1 MVGCLPVVAAWRSA
15 AGRTP
20 APQQGREQ
28 GGVRGRGLHG
38 EDNLSPCVSL
48 LEMAD
53 GLGGLGQRVS
63 PVDHRCDLPG
73 FGEFGGRA
81 GARPL
86 PPTGGGTACRAASPR
101 PRISSSSSWLRAS
114 ADPSS
119 CMSSI
124 TSQSRSSSRTRSVS
138 SRSEIAHPSRS
149 GAAVTPAPVP
159 TPGPSGAARPAATSR
174 TAAVPLLPA
183 HRHPRGPFRQAGLA
197 GPRPQ
202 QDRLPAPRR
211 GRRHRHPRRRLKPL
225 EQPGA
230 GHDSSRP
237 RAGDRPA
244 TASDARAGPMA
255 RSSHKASWHPQPA
268 CGPVD
273 LRCHRQEVLELV
285 GFEHTAQRLG
295 GLGPAPPAAGR
306 MACER
311 SALNRRSKIWQRVT
325 SVLLMLPLLSG
336 LRRWPRLSRS
346 GSPARRPAVTA
357 AWQERP
363 ARVTGRGAS
372 VRARR
377 GRVLERVPTS
387 RAGRG

>member
-1 MVGCLPVVAAWRSA
+1 
-15 AGRTP
+15 
-20 APQQGREQ
+20 
-28 GGVRGRGLHG
+28 
-38 EDNLSPCVSL
+38 
-48 LEMAD
+48 MAD

-73 FGEFGGRA
+73 FGAFGGRA

-86 PPTGGGTACRAASPR
+86 PPAGGGTAWRAASAR

-114 ADPSS
+114 AGPSS
-119 CMSSI
+119 CVSWI
-124 TSQSRSSSRTRSVS
+124 TGQSRSSSRAGSVGSRSV
-138 SRSEIAHPSRS
+138 IARPSRS

-183 HRHPRGPFRQAGLA
+183 RRHPRGSFRQAGLA
-197 GPRPQ
+197 GPRPRQ
-202 QDRLPAPRR
+202 GCLAALRR
-211 GRRHRHPRRRLKPL
+211 GRRHRRPRRRLKPL
-225 EQPGA
+225 EQPG
-230 GHDSSRP
+230 GTRLLRP

-255 RSSHKASWHPQPA
+255 RSSRNAGWHPQPA
-268 CGPVD
+268 CGPAD
-273 LRCHRQEVLELV
+273 LRCHRQEILELV

-306 MACER
+306 MACEQ
-311 SALNRRSKIWQRVT
+311 SALNRRSDLAEGHERLVDAAVAQR
-325 SVLLMLPLLSG
+325 LAPL
-336 LRRWPRLSRS
+336 
-346 GSPARRPAVTA
+346 A
-357 AWQERP
+357 AFVAERITGASSSSHSCMAERP

-377 GRVLERVPTS
+377 GRVPERVPTS